1 MVTFPNLNSDAGLK
15 KLDEYLLTRYYIS
28 SYKATKDDIIVYGAL
43 LKPPTSQY
51 VNACRW
57 YNHMEIL
64 LRRGISFNSSEGSG
78 VIIDGSS
85 AVDSKKAA
93 EERRATSLE
102 TSTKKETWKST
113 LMVIIPP
120 DDEMDMEKLE
130 KDVRSIQMEGLVWG
144 PSKLF
149 PVGYGVKL
157 LRIIFIH
164 EEDLCDDDTLVDT
177 HIYNCGRVR
186 SVETCNLEV
195 CPAKDDGDLLE
206 EEIEEEKKASGKSGL
221 VVFRYGGKTDIQKVE
236 ERVRSKQKEGVS
248 WGATKLFN
256 VGYGFTY
263 FQTIFTIVDDRV
275 SLDTIRR
282 KGLRFIP
289 LNRICKCSKSIFK
302 LLLDYMLMPK
312 MFVWY

>member
-195 CPAKDDGDLLE
+195 CRANDDGDLLE

-221 VVFRYGGKTDIQKVE
+221 VVFRYGGKTDIKKVE

-256 VGYGFTY
+256 IGYGFTY

-282 KGLRFIP
+282 KRLGFIP
-289 LNRICKCSKSIFK
+289 LNRICKCSKSFFK
-302 LLLDYMLMPK
+302 LLLNYMLMPK